1 MNWKP
6 LRMPLQ
12 RGEAVTESEEILPG
26 AKSVIVI
33 AVRHSKAALSSKN
46 LRVKQYDTL
55 VVYREI
61 DRIEKAASK
70 FLEDKRFE
78 AVPVPPYFPVGM
90 GKQGIIGDFPHR
102 RAAVEAGLGEIG
114 INGLL
119 ITPQF
124 GPRVRLGSV
133 LTTARLKPD
142 KKFKGRL
149 CDREK
154 CRRCI
159 EACPAGAI
167 SENGW
172 DRSKCVRFVGRYHKI
187 PEILEALT
195 KEAGSALRSELVWDF
210 YQQLVMGT
218 VQYCFEC
225 VSGAL

>member
-1 MNWKP
+1 MPRQPDTWYRLNE
-6 LRMPLQ
+6 LRGRNKTIPS
-12 RGEAVTESEEILPG
+12 RRRCGRCRNISAEPFKESEEILPG

-46 LRVKQYDTL
+46 LRVKQY
-55 VVYREI
+55 REI
-61 DRIEKAASK
+61 DRIERAASK

-102 RAAVEAGLGEIG
+102 RAAVEAGLGE
-114 INGLL
+114 
-119 ITPQF
+119 
-124 GPRVRLGSV
+124 RLGSV

-195 KEAGSALRSELVWDF
+195 KEVRSALRSELVWDF

>member
-1 MNWKP
+1 M
-6 LRMPLQ
+6 
-12 RGEAVTESEEILPG
+12 ESEEILPG

-46 LRVKQYDTL
+46 LRVKQ
-55 VVYREI
+55 YREI

-102 RAAVEAGLGEIG
+102 RAAVEAGLGE
-114 INGLL
+114 
-119 ITPQF
+119 
-124 GPRVRLGSV
+124 RLGSV

-195 KEAGSALRSELVWDF
+195 KEVKSALRSELVWDF

>member
-1 MNWKP
+1 M
-6 LRMPLQ
+6 
-12 RGEAVTESEEILPG
+12 ESEEILPG

-46 LRVKQYDTL
+46 LRVKQ
-55 VVYREI
+55 YREI

-102 RAAVEAGLGEIG
+102 RAAVEAGLGE
-114 INGLL
+114 
-119 ITPQF
+119 
-124 GPRVRLGSV
+124 RLGSV